1 MIHELKILPK
11 YFEAVISGEKT
22 FEIRKND
29 RTFRKGDFL
38 ALNEYINTQNAYTGN
53 SCLVYVDYVL
63 DDLEFTRAGFVV
75 MSIKPVLTS
84 KSIAPRSWEK
94 IGFEYSVPLATSEA
108 DYEAEGEDDGCE

>member
-29 RTFRKGDFL
+29 RNFRKGDFL
-38 ALNEYINTQNAYTGN
+38 ALNEYDGTHYTDN

-63 DDLEFTRAGFVV
+63 DDIEFTRAGFVV
-75 MSIKPVLTS
+75 MSIKPVLTRKS
-84 KSIAPRSWEK
+84 KSPHDWEK
-94 IGFEYSVPLATSEA
+94 FGFDYSVPLAIRKA
-108 DYEAEGEDDGCE
+108 DYKAEGEDDGCK